1 MIQRNVY
8 SFNLESAFGSW
19 ENQKGFPVINV
30 AVNSATR
37 QFVITQERYYDIS
50 ETRVVGDDRS
60 WFIPLN
66 FATALSPNFDDTSF
80 VDYFANG
87 AASKMIS
94 LPSQLSTED
103 WYIFNKQQIGYYRV
117 NYDISNWNAL
127 SKILNSVNFQQI
139 HVLNRAQIID
149 DALNLAADGYLH
161 YQVTFEILSYL
172 SRETDYI
179 PWQAA
184 ARNLDKLDSIM
195 KDSMIYESFK
205 TFVRQLVK
213 RMYTKYGF
221 DEKPGDTV
229 VDKYARELAIDWTCR
244 MADDHCVVETFRK
257 AREMS
262 LNGLTVPPSLEIA
275 FICNGLRGLGRQE
288 EFAAFFRRLQV
299 SNDQSERLRI
309 MDGLVCSSDPELI
322 LSLLQTT
329 TVFSG
334 ETNYRAHETRRIVNN
349 VVAKSSVGVVVMIEF
364 ITDNYSDFVNT

>member
-1 MIQRNVY
+1 MTQRN
-8 SFNLESAFGSW
+8 FNNFNFASAFGSW

-30 AVNSATR
+30 AVNNVTR

-50 ETRVVGDDRS
+50 ETRVVSDDRS

-66 FATALSPNFDDTSF
+66 FVTALDPNFDDTSF
-80 VDYFANG
+80 TDYFVNG
-87 AASKMIS
+87 ATTKTIS
-94 LPSQLSTED
+94 FPSQLSTEN
-103 WYIFNKQQIGYYRV
+103 WFIFNKQQIGYYRV
-117 NYDISNWNAL
+117 NYDTSNWNAL
-127 SKILNSVNFQQI
+127 AKFLNSANFKQI

-184 ARNLDKLDSIM
+184 ARNLDKLESIM
-195 KDSMIYESFK
+195 KDSAIYESFK
-205 TFVRQLVK
+205 TFVRKLVK
-213 RMYTKYGF
+213 RMHAKYGF

-244 MADDHCVVETFRK
+244 MDDDHCVVETFRK
-257 AREMS
+257 ARDMA

-275 FICNGLRGLGRQE
+275 YICNGLRGLGKQE
-288 EFAAFFRRLQV
+288 EFTAFFRRMQV

-322 LSLLQTT
+322 LSLLETT
-329 TVFSG
+329 IVSDA
-334 ETNYRAHETRRIVNN
+334 ETYYRTHEIRRIVSN
-349 VVAKSSVGVVVMIEF
+349 VVAKSSVGVAVMIDF
-364 ITDNYSDFVNT
+364 LTTFYADFVNT